1 MPARRRGAKD
11 FEIGGQWIG
20 SEPGRP
26 GLYRYWYDAGTGK
39 TARARLEATDPE
51 LAKLELAQ
59 LVLAGAP
66 KTQSNYLATILESY
80 FVDVTD
86 CKPSKAPARRAG
98 AIVDRFFEDV
108 KKRELPRVADLD
120 EATQLELIAWCAV
133 TLGHSVKTI
142 SRNMSVV
149 AAAIAHAKI
158 AGVDVIYAPGKVMR
172 ALERKGAPA
181 REEQRRFIPSDAELA
196 RFLEHAG
203 DGRLFR
209 ACIIML
215 NTGCRPEAALELTPA
230 QINSEVGILELNP
243 EGRRQTKKWRPIVRV
258 PKNLAAWLEAWKVPA
273 EERIVGYADVDSL
286 QSAITRARVPA
297 KADGTGGA
305 GLPRLVAYSLRHK
318 LTSVLRRS
326 GVPEDQIAVQ
336 LGHKRPHVRT
346 TGLYGDHAPDYLQ
359 AAQEAID
366 AFLVRLDSLTGRA
379 LFPPLTPA
387 QHPQTER
394 SVTALAKR
402 QKLSR

>member
-215 NTGCRPEAALELTPA
+215 NTGCRPEAALELDA
-230 QINSEVGILELNP
+230 GADQFG
-243 EGRRQTKKWRPIVRV
+243 GRDSSSSIRKVDGRPRNGGRSCGV
-258 PKNLAAWLEAWKVPA
+258 PKNLAAM
-273 EERIVGYADVDSL
+273 
-286 QSAITRARVPA
+286 ARSME
-297 KADGTGGA
+297 GA
-305 GLPRLVAYSLRHK
+305 G
-318 LTSVLRRS
+318 
-326 GVPEDQIAVQ
+326 
-336 LGHKRPHVRT
+336 
-346 TGLYGDHAPDYLQ
+346 
-359 AAQEAID
+359 
-366 AFLVRLDSLTGRA
+366 GRA
-379 LFPPLTPA
+379 HRRLC
-387 QHPQTER
+387 R
-394 SVTALAKR
+394 R
-402 QKLSR
+402 R